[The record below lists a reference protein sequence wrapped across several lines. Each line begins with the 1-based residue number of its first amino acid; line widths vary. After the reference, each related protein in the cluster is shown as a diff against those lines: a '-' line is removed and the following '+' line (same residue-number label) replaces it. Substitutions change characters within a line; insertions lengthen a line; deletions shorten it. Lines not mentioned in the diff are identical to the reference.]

1 VSAVTAPNA
10 EFGTLRR
17 FGGAMKTKQLEV
29 GAKVVV
35 STGNGD
41 EEDEVI
47 RVLVDAVD
55 AGVWIVETARN
66 GRVIVMR
73 GRDSQAALSS

>member
-1 VSAVTAPNA
+1 VTARTARRA

-17 FGGAMKTKQLEV
+17 FGGAMKSTQLDV
-29 GAKVVV
+29 GAKLIV
-35 STGNGD
+35 STSNGD

-47 RVLVDAVD
+47 RVLADAVD
-55 AGVWIVETARN
+55 AGVWVVETVRN

-73 GRDSQAALSS
+73 GRGARGS

>member
-1 VSAVTAPNA
+1 
-10 EFGTLRR
+10 
-17 FGGAMKTKQLEV
+17 MKTKQLEV
-29 GAKVVV
+29 GAKLVV

-55 AGVWIVETARN
+55 AGVWVVETARN

-73 GRDSQAALSS
+73 GRDDSAALSS